1 MCRLNALDLCAIQE
15 CMDGYRKLV
24 EWIPPLDTVDEEMK
38 SDRLRVI
45 AYITDKCEQAL
56 VGLRDEQ

>member
-24 EWIPPLDTVDEEMK
+24 EWIPPIDTIDEEMK
-38 SDRLRVI
+38 NDRLRVI
-45 AYITDKCEQAL
+45 SYITDKCEKAL